1 MSSHLIDSKLLGGRY
16 GTDEMRRIFEDENR
30 VRQWLKVEVA
40 LARAEAKE
48 GMIPLE
54 ASKEIEE
61 KTNVRNLNFQDL
73 RHGIQTTTQVL
84 MPLIR
89 AVKNLCRGDA
99 GEYFHWGVTTQDI
112 LDTGFILQIK
122 EALEIVFRDLREV
135 EGKLLELA
143 RHHRNTLMAGR
154 THGQHALP
162 LTFGFKVSVWV
173 REVRRNIERL
183 KECRSRLLVGQ
194 LAGGVGTFASFGDKG
209 PEIQR
214 LVMEELGLEVPDI
227 CWHSSRDRIG
237 ELGCLL
243 ALIANTFG
251 KIANELYLLQKT
263 DVMEVEER
271 FTYGKIGSSTM
282 PHKRNPRLCEGM
294 ISLAKL
300 IQGSALTT
308 LESMWT
314 DHERDAKFMGIEW
327 VTISESLI
335 MLSSLLDQ
343 AKRLFENLEVD
354 REKMIFNIEVL
365 KGLILSERVMLA
377 LGEKIGRQR
386 AHDLVYRISM
396 GAYESKTDFKKALLE
411 DQEFKEYL
419 NESELT
425 EMLDPNEYLGLSGEI
440 VDRVLAMTKKEREI
454 DTKPKEGGL

>member
-1 MSSHLIDSKLLGGRY
+1 MPSHLIDSKLLGARY
-16 GTDEMRRIFEDENR
+16 GTEEMRRIFDDENR

-40 LARAEAKE
+40 LATAEAKY
-48 GMIPLE
+48 GLIPSQALE
-54 ASKEIEE
+54 EIE
-61 KTNVRNLNFQDL
+61 KNADVKNLNFESL
-73 RHGIQTTTQVL
+73 RDGIQTTTQVL
-84 MPLIR
+84 MPLIKMI
-89 AVKNLCRGDA
+89 KNLCQGDA

-122 EALEIVFRDLREV
+122 EALEIVFRDLLET

-143 RHHRNTLMAGR
+143 KRHRDTLMVGR

-183 KECRSRLLVGQ
+183 KECKSRLLVGQ
-194 LAGGVGTFASFGDKG
+194 LAGGVGTFASFGEKG
-209 PEIQR
+209 PEIQS
-214 LVMEELGLEVPDI
+214 LVMKELGLLIPDI

-243 ALIANTFG
+243 TLIANTFG
-251 KIANELYLLQKT
+251 KIAYELYLLQKT

-282 PHKRNPRLCEGM
+282 PHKRNPRLCEGI

-300 IQGSALTT
+300 IKGSALTT
-308 LESMWT
+308 LESMWV

-335 MLSSLLDQ
+335 MLSGLLDQ
-343 AKRLFENLEVD
+343 AKHLFEGLQVNE
-354 REKMIFNIEVL
+354 EKMFANTGIL

-377 LGEKIGRQR
+377 LGKKIGRQS
-386 AHDLVYRISM
+386 AHEIIYRISM
-396 GAYESKTDFKKALLE
+396 EAFEKGIDFKKALLE
-411 DQEFKEYL
+411 DKEFSRYFE
-419 NESELT
+419 ESEVD
-425 EMLDPNEYLGLSGEI
+425 EMLDPRKYVGLSGQI
-440 VDRVLAMTKKEREI
+440 VDEVLAMTEKERGT
-454 DTKPKEGGL
+454 DKAL